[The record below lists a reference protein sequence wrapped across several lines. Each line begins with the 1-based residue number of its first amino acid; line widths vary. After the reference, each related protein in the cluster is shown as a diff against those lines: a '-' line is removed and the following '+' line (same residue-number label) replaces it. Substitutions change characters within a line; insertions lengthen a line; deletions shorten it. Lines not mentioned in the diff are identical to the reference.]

1 MKITRSMLF
10 AGLFGLTCCVAAQ
23 AAQNI
28 SKEEVKHFKLTKVG
42 EISIAETGGSISSP
56 SDLHKEISK
65 RADDKGAKYYVIIA
79 AREHGP
85 NFDAVVDLYK

>member
-1 MKITRSMLF
+1 MKITRSIVLATILGVTCSF
-10 AGLFGLTCCVAAQ
+10 AVQ

-28 SKEEVKHFKLTKVG
+28 SKEEVTHFKLTKIG
-42 EISIAETGGSISSP
+42 SISVAETGGTISSP
-56 SDLHKEISK
+56 SDLHREINT
-65 RADDKGAKYYVIIA
+65 RAEEKGAHYYVIVA

>member
-1 MKITRSMLF
+1 MNITRSMLF

-42 EISIAETGGSISSP
+42 SISVAETGGSISSP
-56 SDLHKEISK
+56 SDLHQEISK
-65 RADDKGAKYYVIIA
+65 RADEKGAKYYVVIA

>member
-1 MKITRSMLF
+1 MKITRSMIF
-10 AGLFGLTCCVAAQ
+10 AGLFGLTCFASAQ

-42 EISIAETGGSISSP
+42 SISVAETGGGISSP
-56 SDLHKEISK
+56 SDLHQEISK